1 MLVVVAVVREA
12 FKVIITF
19 KVNPF
24 LVEQMDMVAQK
35 LGVTRSELIRRAVVY
50 YLAVVDMD
58 KKILRE
64 AMSVDQ

>member
-35 LGVTRSELIRRAVVY
+35 LGVTRSELIRRAIKF
-50 YLAVVDMD
+50 YLVAIEMD
-58 KKILRE
+58 KILKK

>member
-1 MLVVVAVVREA
+1 MREA

-35 LGVTRSELIRRAVVY
+35 LGVTRSELIRRAIKF
-50 YLAVVDMD
+50 YLVAIEMD
-58 KKILRE
+58 KILKK